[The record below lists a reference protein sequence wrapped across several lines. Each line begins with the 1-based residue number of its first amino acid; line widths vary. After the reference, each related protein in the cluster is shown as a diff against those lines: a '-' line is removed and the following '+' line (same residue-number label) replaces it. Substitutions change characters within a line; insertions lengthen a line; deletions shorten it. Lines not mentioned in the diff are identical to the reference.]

1 MELASKLKNF
11 LLDLDG
17 SISILVISLF
27 LITISTIF
35 VMTDIAA
42 VGIAKRSLTQAT
54 EAAAQRGIRNLNSKI
69 YYQGEFDVSTQ
80 LRNLLGAG
88 PVDPG
93 IPIDCEK
100 ALQDAEGALKD
111 WSAGPISLKRIEISN
126 LRISHIECDGYGI
139 QLVTE
144 ATALLPL
151 TLPFADINSVEIS
164 AKVSSTNYRS
174 GGFSPFG
181 IRIF

>member
-1 MELASKLKNF
+1 
-11 LLDLDG
+11 
-17 SISILVISLF
+17 
-27 LITISTIF
+27 
-35 VMTDIAA
+35 MTDIAA